1 MQLFSSTKQRRENA
15 LTTTAIVLS
24 ARHSKIVLG
33 KDVLL
38 SPTLY
43 FKRESNS
50 PTQTI
55 HKRHL
60 CGYYWWKTI
69 QHN

>member
-1 MQLFSSTKQRRENA
+1 MSDRN
-15 LTTTAIVLS
+15 
-24 ARHSKIVLG
+24 SKIVLG

-38 SPTLY
+38 SLTLY
-43 FKRESNS
+43 FKRESDF

-60 CGYYWWKTI
+60 CGYYWWKTT